1 MRRQA
6 AALSV
11 VAILVAAGCSR
22 SAPQVAPSAAPAP
35 APASAQRVP
44 PFRERVGP
52 AEDLTKPL
60 PAAGFAD
67 RPVVARAYR
76 IAGEIP
82 KVLAQQPCYCA
93 CEALGHGSLLECF
106 ATGHGAG

>member
-1 MRRQA
+1 MRRPA
-6 AALSV
+6 LALSLATV
-11 VAILVAAGCSR
+11 LVTAGCSR
-22 SAPQVAPSAAPAP
+22 TAPQVAPSA

-52 AEDLTKPL
+52 AEELPKPL
-60 PAAGFAD
+60 PAASFAD

-106 ATGHGAG
+106 GTEHGAG